1 MKSKQSEG
9 DAAGPS
15 EKSWDQIPGGQGSPL
30 LLASRPWVLKAAFL
44 HSGLYLTQVK
54 EVVMRQSFHTENK
67 RLVHQEGPASC

>member
-1 MKSKQSEG
+1 MKSKQSEK

-54 EVVMRQSFHTENK
+54 EVVMRQREFSYRE
-67 RLVHQEGPASC
+67 QETCAPSGPC